1 MIRGLRR
8 GSRGVKQCASK
19 RWSAMIN
26 EDDHRN
32 KKIRKKTEC
41 AEYFYLL
48 DNVQSNP
55 HCCKYSPC
63 LNLFTTKAVC
73 QVLVQIRGFCRWKSF
88 LKDNKGKCATTP
100 CSAWCSAPKIFL
112 RIFCSKPKYL
122 TIFLFIILKKSCS
135 APKIL

>member
-1 MIRGLRR
+1 MPRKGD
-8 GSRGVKQCASK
+8 Q
-19 RWSAMIN
+19 RWSTKTII
-26 EDDHRN
+26 EI
-32 KKIRKKTEC
+32 KKIKKPEC

-122 TIFLFIILKKSCS
+122 TIFLFIILKNHAVHQKYCRIIVSIFLTS
-135 APKIL
+135 APKR